1 MPASDPMPASND
13 DAEFLGLVAGD
24 TPGTFNF
31 DVVDHLARHDGHLYG
46 GTAIAVSLAAA
57 EVVSER
63 PAVWMTTQFVATA
76 PPGERI
82 TVQAEVLA
90 PGRRTNQIRV
100 TGTDPSGA
108 TMFASLG
115 ATGNHNPEGLTGV
128 FEQPPEVDR
137 PEDSLGVG
145 PFEAM
150 VANAG
155 YTVDLSAMTDNSGFT
170 RVVEYRQPAVHHHP
184 DPGPGRICFW
194 VRRRDGVAA
203 SPAIVAFMADM
214 VPLSVAH
221 ATGELAGGISL
232 DNSIRV
238 GAFEETEWVLLDM
251 RPHLAVGNYGHGAVH
266 VWSESGHLLATA
278 SQSASMLR
286 FDPNGLGLK

>member
-1 MPASDPMPASND
+1 MTSDSD
-13 DAEFLGLVAGD
+13 FLGLVSGD
-24 TPGTFNF
+24 KPGAFAF

-46 GTAIAVSLAAA
+46 GTAIAVSIAAA
-57 EVVSER
+57 ELISSR
-63 PAVWMTTQFVATA
+63 SAVWMTTQFVATA

-82 TVQAEVLA
+82 SVLAEILA

-100 TGTDPSGA
+100 TGTDQAGA

-115 ATGNHNPEGLTGV
+115 ATGHHPPQGLAGF
-128 FEQPPEVDR
+128 FEQAPAVQR
-137 PEDSLGVG
+137 PEESAQSG

-150 VANAG
+150 VRHAG
-155 YTVDLSAMTDNSGFT
+155 YSVDLSHMEENRGFT
-170 RVVEYRQPAVHHHP
+170 KVIEFRRPEVHSHP

-194 VRRRDGVAA
+194 VRRRDGVAVT
-203 SPAIVAFMADM
+203 PATAAFMADM

-238 GAFEETEWVLLDM
+238 GAFEPTEWVLLDM
-251 RPHLAVGNYGHGAVH
+251 RPHLAVGNYGHGAAH
-266 VWSESGHLLATA
+266 IWSESGQLLATA
-278 SQSASMLR
+278 GQSASMIR
-286 FDPNGLGLK
+286 FDPAGIGVGEENS